1 METKTPAAGKRQGLG
16 APQSRLENV
25 SASNPNAHRAATG
38 APLVTHW
45 IVDAV
50 LLVTVLGIRWEVTP

>member
-16 APQSRLENV
+16 DQGAIGHRKP
-25 SASNPNAHRAATG
+25 ASNPNAHRAATG

-45 IVDAV
+45 TVDAD
-50 LLVTVLGIRWEVTP
+50 LLVTVLGIRREVAP